1 MGLGKNLI
9 QRPMVDCGVSTVLA
23 RQDPAAGRD
32 KKVGRQS
39 GMTTVAGVRLRREM
53 TIPPAHRRRAGTR
66 IGDRSHR
73 SLHLAVQRPL
83 RIGDQ
88 HERQRALIRHHR
100 VGRRVEDRD
109 LPEDGQLVL
118 AALHGLEAMMWAA
131 VYVWV
136 GAFGSLS
143 DALLY
148 SVGTIT
154 TRGTPGLALP
164 TRWQVMG
171 ALEAINGMLLFGIS
185 TAFRFSRCCRS
196 PGRCCRAVRPR
207 RPPN

>member
-1 MGLGKNLI
+1 
-9 QRPMVDCGVSTVLA
+9 
-23 RQDPAAGRD
+23 
-32 KKVGRQS
+32 
-39 GMTTVAGVRLRREM
+39 
-53 TIPPAHRRRAGTR
+53 
-66 IGDRSHR
+66 
-73 SLHLAVQRPL
+73 
-83 RIGDQ
+83 
-88 HERQRALIRHHR
+88 
-100 VGRRVEDRD
+100 
-109 LPEDGQLVL
+109 
-118 AALHGLEAMMWAA
+118 MWAA

-185 TAFRFSRCCRS
+185 TAFIFAMLQISWPMLSRR
-196 PGRCCRAVRPR
+196 RAR